1 MISTLEQA
9 ISQFEALS
17 DDEKARVLGEVSYDL
32 TIASRDVCIQG
43 DCQQQRDKLASIS
56 EIQHR
61 ALGQMLA
68 YLRGRRERY
77 SDKDIF
83 LILVQ
88 RAKDSG
94 LLGYLQNAF
103 ENALP
108 APDKSARLIK

>member
-68 YLRGRRERY
+68 YLRGGRERY

-94 LLGYLQNAF
+94 LSGHLQNAF
-103 ENALP
+103 QRALS
-108 APDKSARLIK
+108 APDRSAG